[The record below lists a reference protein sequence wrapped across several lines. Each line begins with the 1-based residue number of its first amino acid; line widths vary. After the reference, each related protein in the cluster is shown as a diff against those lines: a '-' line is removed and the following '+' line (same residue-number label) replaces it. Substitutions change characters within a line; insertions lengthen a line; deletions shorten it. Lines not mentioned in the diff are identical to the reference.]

1 MSSTEVTPNARGA
14 LALDFETPA
23 GPPWT
28 AYAFDSPGL
37 PHRAR
42 PAGSSPGLS
51 AGRPAGEVG
60 TDLSG
65 QGDLSRQ
72 PRDLRASGGAGRTSA
87 VTPERK
93 RKLDRGLR
101 DLDPSD
107 PVWKTV
113 ELAQRGRMILD
124 VSAAD
129 LKAAEAAFGPFHATS
144 WHFRNALNE
153 ARASWDRL
161 LAEFGTATFEAALAH
176 PPLTV
181 MAIGP
186 DADHWMPDRSGRW
199 PLPAV
204 DGKPSRPILL
214 IPIGGKTYRVARV
227 AGTPLAPLLWRLT
240 RLHPPLEDGP
250 YYLCRLHDGTTQ
262 CDCADWTYELSQAD
276 PPGLCKHLRALEAL
290 GWL

>member
-1 MSSTEVTPNARGA
+1 MPAALSLSTSKPRQVHP
-14 LALDFETPA
+14 
-23 GPPWT
+23 GPPT
-28 AYAFDSPGL
+28 PSIRQVCLIGL
-37 PHRAR
+37 AR
-42 PAGSSPGLS
+42 PA
-51 AGRPAGEVG
+51 R
-60 TDLSG
+60 
-65 QGDLSRQ
+65 
-72 PRDLRASGGAGRTSA
+72 LRACQPGDRLARSGRIYQVKAISRGNPATYAPSGGAGRTSA